1 MRKKWVMGNW
11 KMNAS
16 SEFLATWAEKAKTP
30 VLENVAVAVCPPFP
44 YLAALADQLAGTAI
58 QVGAQDVA
66 ATAEGA
72 FTGEVAASMLH
83 DLGVTF
89 ALVGHSERRTLFG
102 ETNALVAKKCQQ
114 LAAHNIL
121 PVVCIGETQSE
132 RDEGVTEAVVA
143 EQLRLIIELMKTG
156 LRPVI
161 AYEPVWAI
169 GTGITATPEQA
180 QAVHAFIRQELMKVS
195 SDVAESTSILY
206 GGSVNR
212 DNASAI
218 FLQADIDG
226 GLIGGASLDAEH
238 FITICKAL
246 NSH

>member
-1 MRKKWVMGNW
+1 
-11 KMNAS
+11 MNAS
-16 SEFLATWAEKAKTP
+16 SEFLATWAEKVKTQA
-30 VLENVAVAVCPPFP
+30 VENVTTAVCPPFP
-44 YLAALADQLAGTAI
+44 YLAALRNQLAGTAI

-66 ATAEGA
+66 AAAEGA
-72 FTGEVAASMLH
+72 FTGEVAASMLR
-83 DLGVTF
+83 DLGTTF
-89 ALVGHSERRTLFG
+89 ALVGHSERRTLFA
-102 ETNALVAKKCQQ
+102 ETNEQVAKKCQQ
-114 LAAHNIL
+114 LAAYNIT
-121 PVVCIGETQSE
+121 PVVCVGETQAE
-132 RDEGVTEAVVA
+132 RDQGMTEKVVA
-143 EQLRLIIELMKTG
+143 EQLALVIELITAG

-169 GTGITATPEQA
+169 GTGVTATPEQA

-195 SDVAESTSILY
+195 SEVAESTSILY

-212 DNASAI
+212 DNAAAI

-246 NSH
+246 SSH